1 MQYFLQLR
9 DSMEQ
14 EPDFRAPLQFCM
26 RFVDQ
31 ALVGPHFP
39 FGRPR
44 QEFNCAVLHTS
55 SRGVLSRDY
64 FKVFNTDHN
73 RADHVTSWLL

>member
-9 DSMEQ
+9 YPMEQ
-14 EPDFRAPLQFCM
+14 ESELRAPLQFCV
-26 RFVDQ
+26 RFDYQ
-31 ALVGPHFP
+31 APVGPHFP

-55 SRGVLSRDY
+55 HRGLLRRDY
-64 FKVFNTDHN
+64 FRVVNIDHN
-73 RADHVTSWLL
+73 RADHVTS